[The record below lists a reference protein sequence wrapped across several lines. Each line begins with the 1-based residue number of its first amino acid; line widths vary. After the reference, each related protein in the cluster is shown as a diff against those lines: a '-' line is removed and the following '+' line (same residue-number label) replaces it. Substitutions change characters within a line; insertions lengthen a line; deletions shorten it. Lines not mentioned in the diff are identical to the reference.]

1 MRSQYITIYH
11 NISQYITIYHNI
23 SIGTINPIGTTMTR
37 VNAQKVFHLLYS
49 DMQAAFGS
57 CGALNLTPT
66 IQPFDS
72 RVNSRQLPLPA
83 DMRQG
88 SDNSNDFFP
97 DEIQHHILN
106 EPGVAITYTFSV
118 GNRKVVLHFVE
129 FNTRT
134 QPNNHNPEFDAHAKR
149 VCALMHLVSMHASR
163 PACSSALSIYIYMTE
178 FKKLFPT
185 KKGEVID
192 TEHANTGM
200 SYHCTRTNDVVVY
213 RKEEW
218 FKVLIHEL
226 FHAMGLSFIESD
238 MPKGVDRAMQDM
250 LRKMYSISHPVRIYE
265 TYCEI
270 WARILNVV
278 FDCFV
283 DTDANPVYGTSHTS
297 TEFHVFM
304 ECVSEGLDEYARFA
318 QHQCAKLLRYADIS
332 HDIIATPTEKNRAI
346 VAEKYRENTN
356 VFAYYVLT
364 HILLHSPTEFM
375 AWCYQNNRLTKT
387 DNGIMQFRT
396 IPANFNGFMELLH
409 HCKQQCPQLD
419 SSVWNDEHV
428 LGSSMRMTPRSH
440 LPV

>member
-1 MRSQYITIYH
+1 MSH
-11 NISQYITIYHNI
+11 VDAKKMH
-23 SIGTINPIGTTMTR
+23 
-37 VNAQKVFHLLYS
+37 KVFRGMYS
-49 DMQAAFGS
+49 DMHDAFAK
-57 CGALNLTPT
+57 CRDVTLTPT

-72 RVNSRQLPLPA
+72 RINSRQLPLPA
-83 DMRQG
+83 GMRQG
-88 SDNSNDFFP
+88 SDNNDNDFLP

-106 EPGVAITYTFSV
+106 EPGVAITYKFSV

-129 FNTRT
+129 FNT
-134 QPNNHNPEFDAHAKR
+134 HSKYNPVFDAHAKR

-192 TEHANTGM
+192 TKHVNTGM
-200 SYHCTRTNDVVVY
+200 AYHCARTNDVVVY

-238 MPKGVDRAMQDM
+238 MPKGVDRAMQSM
-250 LRKMYSISHPVRIYE
+250 LQAMYSISHPVRIYE

-283 DTDANPVYGTSHTS
+283 DDHANPVYGTSHNGTS
-297 TEFHVFM
+297 HNGTSHDGTSHNGTSHDGPEFRAFM
-304 ECVSEGLDEYARFA
+304 ECVMEGLGENARFA
-318 QHQCAKLLRYADIS
+318 RHQCAKLLRYADLS
-332 HDIIATPTEKNRAI
+332 HDILATPNEKNRAI

-375 AWCYQNNRLTKT
+375 TWCYQNNPLTPDKKA
-387 DNGIMQFRT
+387 IMQFRT
-396 IPANFNGFMELLH
+396 IPANFNGFMELLR
-409 HCKQQCPQLD
+409 HCKQLCPTLD
-419 SSVWNDEHV
+419 SSALNDTAV
-428 LGSSMRMTPRSH
+428 LVTTMRMTPKSQMQ
-440 LPV
+440 V

>member
-1 MRSQYITIYH
+1 MSH
-11 NISQYITIYHNI
+11 VDAKKMH
-23 SIGTINPIGTTMTR
+23 
-37 VNAQKVFHLLYS
+37 KVFHGIYS
-49 DMQAAFGS
+49 DMQDAFAKCS
-57 CGALNLTPT
+57 DVTLTPT
-66 IQPFDS
+66 IHPFDS
-72 RVNSRQLPLPA
+72 RINSRQLPLPA
-83 DMRQG
+83 GMLQG
-88 SDNSNDFFP
+88 SDNNNFFP
-97 DEIQHHILN
+97 DAIQHHVLN
-106 EPGVAITYTFSV
+106 EPGMAITYKFSV

-134 QPNNHNPEFDAHAKR
+134 QPSNHNPGFDAHAKR

-163 PACSSALSIYIYMTE
+163 PTCSSALSIYIYMTE

-238 MPKGVDRAMQDM
+238 MPKGVDRAMQGM

-283 DTDANPVYGTSHTS
+283 DTDANPVYGTSDNGTS
-297 TEFHVFM
+297 TEFRVFM
-304 ECVSEGLDEYARFA
+304 ECVMEGLGENARFA

-332 HDIIATPTEKNRAI
+332 HDVIATPTENNRAI

-396 IPANFNGFMELLH
+396 ILANFNGFMELLH

-419 SSVWNDEHV
+419 SSGLKDADV
-428 LGSSMRMTPRSH
+428 LGSSMRMTPM
-440 LPV
+440 

>member
-1 MRSQYITIYH
+1 MPQVDAKKMH
-11 NISQYITIYHNI
+11 
-23 SIGTINPIGTTMTR
+23 
-37 VNAQKVFHLLYS
+37 KVFHGMYS
-49 DMQAAFGS
+49 DMHDAFAT
-57 CGALNLTPT
+57 CRAVTLTPT

-72 RVNSRQLPLPA
+72 RINSRQLPLPA
-83 DMRQG
+83 GMRQG
-88 SDNSNDFFP
+88 SDDSNNDFFP
-97 DEIQHHILN
+97 DEIQHHIVN

-134 QPNNHNPEFDAHAKR
+134 HNPDFDAHAKR

-185 KKGEVID
+185 KNGEVID
-192 TEHANTGM
+192 TEHVNTGM
-200 SYHCTRTNDVVVY
+200 AYHCARTNEVVVY

-238 MPKGVDRAMQDM
+238 MPKGVDRAMQSM
-250 LRKMYSISHPVRIYE
+250 LQTMYSISHPVRIYE

-283 DTDANPVYGTSHTS
+283 DDHANPVYGTSYDGP
-297 TEFHVFM
+297 EFRVFT
-304 ECVSEGLDEYARFA
+304 ECVMEGLGKNARFA
-318 QHQCAKLLRYADIS
+318 RHQCAKLLRYADLS
-332 HDIIATPTEKNRAI
+332 HDILATPNEKNRAI

-375 AWCYQNNRLTKT
+375 AWCYRNNPLTPNKK
-387 DNGIMQFRT
+387 GIMQFRT
-396 IPANFNGFMELLH
+396 IPANFNDFMELLH
-409 HCKQQCPQLD
+409 HCKQQCPALD
-419 SSVWNDEHV
+419 LSVLKDADV
-428 LGSSMRMTPRSH
+428 LGSSMRMTPPSQMQ
-440 LPV
+440 V